1 MQTPLK
7 TKIGLFI
14 AIPIYV
20 SIMLTGLVIALSVI
34 IMLKIFNFLG
44 VIDAI
49 IFLLKKTEEKAKR
62 YQIRKFFDPD
72 KPI

>member
-1 MQTPLK
+1 
-7 TKIGLFI
+7 
-14 AIPIYV
+14 
-20 SIMLTGLVIALSVI
+20 MLTGLVIALSVI

>member
-20 SIMLTGLVIALSVI
+20 TIAFTGLLIAISVI
-34 IMLKIFNFLG
+34 ITLKILNFFG

-49 IFLLKKTEEKAKR
+49 IFLLKKTEAMAKK
-62 YQIRKFFDPD
+62 YQIRKMFDPD
-72 KPI
+72 KPM